1 MIDLKWCSVGGLF
14 LDVLGACLLAAG
26 VWRETI
32 KNKMKAVEQER
43 VQSAAYYGSA
53 TPEAVEKRP
62 AFRAR
67 RIDALLGR
75 WGFVF
80 IILGFLLQAVGNW
93 PR

>member
-1 MIDLKWCSVGGLF
+1 MIDLRWFSVGGLF
-14 LDVLGACLLAAG
+14 LDVLGAFLLAAG

-32 KNKMKAVEQER
+32 KNKMKLVEEER
-43 VQSAAYYGSA
+43 VQSAAYFGSA
-53 TPEAVEKRP
+53 TPEAIERRP

-80 IILGFLLQAVGNW
+80 IILGFLLQLIGNW